1 MYYIIFD
8 LEFNQDFHSL
18 SLPAERA
25 SQCPYEIIQIGA
37 VKIDEGFH
45 TVAVFNRHI
54 KSTIYLQ
61 VSPLITDLTGIT
73 TDQLQFARP
82 FQEVY
87 QDFIEFICER
97 TSVFCVWGMS
107 DMKELYRNTEFH
119 NLNRKSLPELFIN
132 LQPYTSSHLNLPQK
146 KLLSLSSAVESLN
159 ITTPYPFHNALNDA
173 LYTAEIFKRIMN
185 PKITP
190 KIYNPVASPAPY
202 KSRQPKKVIDF
213 ERLLQQF
220 EKMFARELS
229 SEEQDMIK
237 LAYQMG
243 RTNQFINVAGKQDP

>member
-18 SLPAERA
+18 GLPEEKV
-25 SQCPYEIIQIGA
+25 SQCPFEIIQIGA
-37 VKIDEGFH
+37 VKIEEGFH
-45 TVAVFNRHI
+45 TVSVFNRFI
-54 KSTIYLQ
+54 KPTIYLQ

-73 TDQLQFARP
+73 TDQLQSERP
-82 FQEVY
+82 FYEVF
-87 QDFIEFICER
+87 QDYIEFICEQ

-107 DMKELYRNTEFH
+107 DMKELYRNVAFH
-119 NLNRKSLPELFIN
+119 KLNRKSLPDLFIN
-132 LQPYTSSHLNLPQK
+132 LQPYTSSHLHLPAK

-159 ITTPYPFHNALNDA
+159 ITTAYPFHNALNDA
-173 LYTAEIFKRIMN
+173 LYTAEIFKKIMN
-185 PKITP
+185 PMIKP
-190 KIYNPVASPAPY
+190 KIYNPLASPAAVKP
-202 KSRQPKKVIDF
+202 RQPKKVIDF

-243 RTNQFINVAGKQDP
+243 RTNQFINIINRQDL